1 MDGVTVSYEV
11 SYRSNQ
17 PGVNL
22 TLNHT
27 HSLNVTLTNVLPGS
41 QYDITVVTVG
51 VKELRS
57 SYVNLSAYTG
67 ILKHMAHRFTVYL
80 YRVYGCISMFVFPQ
94 LLMQCKI

>member
-1 MDGVTVSYEV
+1 MSYEV

-22 TLNHT
+22 TLNHAN
-27 HSLNVTLTNVLPGS
+27 SLNVTLTNLLPGS
-41 QYDITVVTVG
+41 QYDITVVTIG

-67 ILKHMAHRFTVYL
+67 IVKHTAHRFTVYF